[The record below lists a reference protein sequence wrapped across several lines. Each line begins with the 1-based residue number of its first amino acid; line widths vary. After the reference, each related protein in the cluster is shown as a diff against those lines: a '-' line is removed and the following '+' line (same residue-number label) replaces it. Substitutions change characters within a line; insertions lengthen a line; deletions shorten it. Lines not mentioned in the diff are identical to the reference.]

1 MSETKPL
8 AELYD
13 LLKCHPDLKKEI
25 DGLNAQGEL
34 PEVLKIQKQ
43 LGTDADGFFVMYYS
57 YSTIGYEPK

>member
-1 MSETKPL
+1 MAETKNL

-13 LLKCHPDLKKEI
+13 LLDRCPEIKKEV
-25 DGLNAQGEL
+25 DGLYAQGEL

-43 LGTDADGFFVMYYS
+43 LGGDADEFFVMYDS